1 MSYNHFLGMARCSM
15 LVQPAILCLPHEM
28 LARLAR
34 VEIELPD
41 IIPLVPPLPHQSAV
55 PSHLQGTNTIRIH
68 ARDVH
73 LSLSIWMDWTRV
85 SFLVAVMA
93 AIVEITPHPLPAPH
107 YPNLRVVSPT
117 RKMAAAAEQAFSVA
131 VDGLAADTVLTPRP
145 SRSLTNMDT
154 TQCLT

>member
-15 LVQPAILCLPHEM
+15 LVQPAILCLLHEM

-34 VEIELPD
+34 VEIEPPD
-41 IIPLVPPLPHQSAV
+41 IILLVPPLPHQSAV
-55 PSHLQGTNTIRIH
+55 PSHLQGTNTTRIH
-68 ARDVH
+68 ARDAH
-73 LSLSIWMDWTRV
+73 LNLSIWMDWTHV

-93 AIVEITPHPLPAPH
+93 AIVETTPHPLPAPH
-107 YPNLRVVSPT
+107 YPDLRVVSRT
-117 RKMAAAAEQAFSVA
+117 RKMAAAEQAFSVA
-131 VDGLAADTVLTPRP
+131 VDGLVADTVLTPRL